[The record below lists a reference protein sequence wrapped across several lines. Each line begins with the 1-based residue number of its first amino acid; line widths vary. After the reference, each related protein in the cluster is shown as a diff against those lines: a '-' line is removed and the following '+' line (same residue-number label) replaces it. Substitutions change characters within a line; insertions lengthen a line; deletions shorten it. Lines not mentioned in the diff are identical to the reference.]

1 MAYRIVVCGD
11 SFTAQQ
17 ALLGPSWPELLSQY
31 LKASG
36 ADVEVINVAINGYS
50 YFRANTEAAF
60 GSQTM
65 LNKVISL
72 QPNMVICALNH
83 NDLGSGR
90 TLTQIKQDA
99 DTFFNT
105 LRSSLP
111 SATVVYASSLTYD
124 RVHAPNPNTL
134 VNRQV
139 LPIFMQRPTSGILSG
154 CVCGEMLPNAVGADI
169 KTRYVNWNDFDAY
182 IKAKPQINTWF
193 TLEIW
198 KAARLGLSGVDGAH
212 LTAAGSRFLAACARE
227 AFRTNSVLA
236 AQVPNLSRQDFPAFN
251 DANGIFNALL
261 SDNGTEYLTRPFDT
275 SFEHTVENFGPF
287 RVFNTDNWFFP
298 SKGTFT
304 STPLSAYV
312 HGSVFAWSVR
322 GVRFNSQVQTSVNG
336 SAWNNEGVTNS
347 QGDYQN
353 AAIFTPT
360 SLPSGSYTLRYRFG
374 DEVHGPV
381 VLNVL

>member
-17 ALLGPSWPELLSQY
+17 ALLGPSWPQLLGVY
-31 LKASG
+31 LNSSG
-36 ADVEVINVAINGYS
+36 AQVEVVNLAINGYS

-60 GSQTM
+60 GTQTM
-65 LNKVISL
+65 RDKVISM
-72 QPNMVICALNH
+72 QPDMVICALNH
-83 NDLGSGR
+83 NDLGNGR
-90 TLTQIKQDA
+90 TLAQIKADA
-99 DTFFNT
+99 DTFYNT

-111 SATVVYASSLTYD
+111 SACIVYASSLTYD
-124 RVHAPNPNTL
+124 RVHSPNPNTL

-139 LPIFMQRPTSGILSG
+139 IPAFMQRPTSGILAG
-154 CVCGEMLPNAVGADI
+154 CVCGEMLPSAVNPAI
-169 KTRYVNWNDFDAY
+169 RTRYVNWNDFDAY
-182 IKAKPQINTWF
+182 VKAKPQINTFF
-193 TLEIW
+193 TLDIF

-212 LTAAGSRFLAACARE
+212 LSAAGSRFLAAIARE
-227 AFRTNSVLA
+227 AFRTNTVMA
-236 AQVPNLSRQDFPAFN
+236 AQVPNLSRQDFEPFN
-251 DANGIFNALL
+251 DAIGLFNALL
-261 SDNGTEYLTRPFDT
+261 QDNGTEYVTRPLDVST
-275 SFEHTVENFGPF
+275 EHTVEHFGPM

-304 STPLSAYV
+304 STPLSAYT

-322 GVRFNSQVQTSVNG
+322 GVRFNTQVQTSVNG

-353 AAIFTPT
+353 AAIFTPAT
-360 SLPSGSYTLRYRFG
+360 LPSGTYTLRYRFG